1 MNAMLSIRTA
11 RREDAAR
18 IAVLGAHV
26 WVHTYAAA
34 GVSEAIAQY
43 VLSTFT
49 SERILTLMNDA
60 GVDLL
65 VAEADGNLAGYI
77 AVRLGSR
84 HADVSV
90 EIETLYIQPSFAGRG
105 IGSSLLTHASG
116 MAEERTGNRSFW
128 LSVNSRNEKA
138 IAFYHSRGMT
148 QEGIAYFELDGIR
161 HENKIMVA
169 RG

>member
-34 GVSEAIAQY
+34 GVSEVIAQY

-49 SERILTLMNDA
+49 SERILTLVNDP
-60 GVDLL
+60 GVVLL

-77 AVRLGSR
+77 AIRLGSR

-116 MAEERTGNRSFW
+116 VAEERTGNRSFW
-128 LSVNSRNEKA
+128 LSVNSQNEKA